1 MSPDVSNLSTMAI
14 TDQLFEAFL
23 HCPTKCFLRAQD
35 EPPTD
40 SVYTDWV
47 RQQFKSYQKTVAT
60 SLMKRLSPIGPLSAS
75 LDPVDAIS
83 ASWRCAVDF
92 NGPVATPGISS
103 PCRRA
108 HNLRSADEIG
118 ILGSHTVRSCQ
129 QTQQCRQVN

>member
-83 ASWRCAVDF
+83 ASWRCAVDLTVGSQHLESHLHAVERITCAVPTKSALLVPIRF
-92 NGPVATPGISS
+92 V
-103 PCRRA
+103 RA
-108 HNLRSADEIG
+108 NR
-118 ILGSHTVRSCQ
+118 
-129 QTQQCRQVN
+129 